1 MSKLRDDFVVA
12 LKLRGRA
19 DHTIKGYLGIMK
31 GITHH
36 FKQTPLTLTQEQIKA
51 YLYFLIT
58 EKKLE
63 LSTVRLTISS
73 LRTFYS
79 LMLPESTIMES
90 FTLPKFNRKI
100 PNVLSKEEIERV
112 INMTTSLR
120 SKAIVMVLYSAG
132 LRLRECTNLKPQHIE
147 SNQMRIRVENGKG
160 GLDRYTT
167 LSQRTLEVLR
177 DYCRYKKPSEW
188 LFTGR
193 NGNAIS
199 RRTVEKMVTV
209 AAEKVCKGKRVHPHT
224 LRHSFA
230 THLIEAGV
238 PLPVIQKLLGHSS
251 IKTTML
257 YLHISH
263 TVLSRVK
270 SPLDMECNENE
281 AINAK

>member
-12 LKLRGRA
+12 LKLKGRA
-19 DHTIKGYLGIMK
+19 EDTIRGYLRIMK

-51 YLYFLIT
+51 YLYFLIA
-58 EKKLE
+58 ERKLE
-63 LSTVRLTISS
+63 LSTIHQIIAGLK
-73 LRTFYS
+73 TFYA
-79 LMLPESTIMES
+79 LMLPESTIMEP
-90 FTLPKFNRKI
+90 FKPPKFNRKI
-100 PNVLSKEEIERV
+100 PNVLSKEEVEKV
-112 INMTTSLR
+112 INATTSPR

-160 GLDRYTT
+160 GLDRYTI
-167 LSQRTLEVLR
+167 LSQRTLDVLR
-177 DYCRYKKPSEW
+177 DYYKYQRPSEW
-188 LFTGR
+188 LFAGR
-193 NGNAIS
+193 NGNTIS
-199 RRTVEKMVTV
+199 RRTVERMVTV

-238 PLPVIQKLLGHSS
+238 SLPVIQKLLGHSS

-263 TVLSRVK
+263 TVLSHVK
-270 SPLDMECNENE
+270 SPLDMECTENE
-281 AINAK
+281 ATNAK